1 MSLFESEFGNGN
13 DVPSL
18 RAAGRGTFPDLLTAT
33 PEAYQRRK
41 HHLLTTQ
48 GDCRVGQSFR
58 GPSLGA
64 SGAAAGSVG
73 VCVWSD

>member
-1 MSLFESEFGNGN
+1 MSLFESEFRNGN
-13 DVPSL
+13 DVLSL
-18 RAAGRGTFPDLLTAT
+18 RRGTFPDLLTAT

-41 HHLLTTQ
+41 LHMLTTE